1 VQLPIAHRGRAG
13 HTEGVQ
19 ERNPTMTLTTYLP
32 AVRCP
37 RAAAPALT
45 DAQRLA
51 LLEYVQELTAEG
63 KHLEASTLYAEYFPL
78 V

>member
-1 VQLPIAHRGRAG
+1 
-13 HTEGVQ
+13 
-19 ERNPTMTLTTYLP
+19 MTLTTYLP

-51 LLEYVQELTAEG
+51 LLEYVEDLTAEG
-63 KHLEASTLYAEYFPL
+63 KHLEASTLYAEYFPI